1 MTLMLS
7 FFCNQIRIVRYINNR
22 DIYIYIYI
30 NQSINQCFEI
40 IYETWTGAWLIRLW
54 LIDSDW
60 QNVVIEWMSYTHASI
75 LYHTRVAMS
84 TIEII
89 CFQQIQLYYSV
100 QSVTDTAGTRMA
112 VLHILLLAVLLSY
125 INQSS

>member
-1 MTLMLS
+1 
-7 FFCNQIRIVRYINNR
+7 
-22 DIYIYIYI
+22 
-30 NQSINQCFEI
+30 
-40 IYETWTGAWLIRLW
+40 
-54 LIDSDW
+54 
-60 QNVVIEWMSYTHASI
+60 
-75 LYHTRVAMS
+75 MS